1 LWLWVKGSLISLT
14 LDIELYLVLLVI
26 LAMLSKRD
34 ISMNKLSVLDVNE
47 SVF

>member
-1 LWLWVKGSLISLT
+1 LISLT
-14 LDIELYLVLLVI
+14 LNIELYLVLLVI

-34 ISMNKLSVLDVNE
+34 ISMNKLLVLDVNE

>member
-1 LWLWVKGSLISLT
+1 MISLT
-14 LDIELYLVLLVI
+14 LNVELYLILLVV

-34 ISMNKLSVLDVNE
+34 IRIAKLSVLDVNQ